1 MIAIARRLTMRV
13 VAGCVVLGVIVP
25 TTARAQEPVRPLFTW
40 RDGLL
45 AGGFVG
51 LTIGARP
58 LDKHIALKLQ
68 EPRAQENVFLQ
79 KAAAGFRTI
88 AAPGTVIIGSGLYIG
103 GRLTKNERMASLGLH
118 GSEALLIG
126 EGLAWVMK
134 GAFGR
139 ERPYVDPDGPNPSDW
154 QLLRGFRAGGDYR
167 SFTSGHTVAA
177 FAAAAAVT
185 SETGSWWPEYQW
197 LIGTAM
203 YSGASLVGVSRMY
216 NNRHWASDV
225 LTGAAIGTFAGTKV
239 VRYNRTH
246 PENRV
251 ERWMLNVR
259 VAPSAETG
267 RTVSLSL
274 VPVSRMSS
282 RVAR

>member
-1 MIAIARRLTMRV
+1 MAFGRRASLIAAAACLALAAVSPR
-13 VAGCVVLGVIVP
+13 A
-25 TTARAQEPVRPLFTW
+25 ARAQEPGRPLFTW
-40 RDGLL
+40 QDGLL

-51 LTIGARP
+51 LTVAARP
-58 LDKHIALKLQ
+58 LDKHLALKLQ
-68 EPRAQENVFLQ
+68 HPRAQENRVLQ
-79 KAAAGFRTI
+79 KAAFGFRTI

-103 GRLTKNERMASLGLH
+103 GRLSKNERMASLGLH
-118 GSEALLIG
+118 GSEALLLG

-134 GAFGR
+134 GMFGR
-139 ERPYVDPDGPNPSDW
+139 ERPYVDPQGPNPSDW

-167 SFTSGHTVAA
+167 SFPSGHTVAA
-177 FAAAAAVT
+177 FAAAAVVT
-185 SETGSWWPEYQW
+185 SETGAWWPDYQW

-246 PENRV
+246 PDNRV
-251 ERWMLNVR
+251 ERWFLNVR
-259 VAPSAETG
+259 VAPAETG
-267 RTVSLSL
+267 RTVSLSF
-274 VPVSRMSS
+274 VPASRLSS
-282 RVAR
+282 RFAR

>member
-1 MIAIARRLTMRV
+1 VIAIARGVSL
-13 VAGCVVLGVIVP
+13 AVVLACLALGAVVP
-25 TTARAQEPVRPLFTW
+25 ETARAQEPDRPLFTW
-40 RDGLL
+40 QDGLL

-51 LTIGARP
+51 LTVAARP
-58 LDKHIALKLQ
+58 LDKHFALKLQ
-68 EPRAQENVFLQ
+68 QPRAQENVFLQ
-79 KAAAGFRTI
+79 KAAVGFRTI

-103 GRLTKNERMASLGLH
+103 GRLIKSERMASLGLH
-118 GSEALLIG
+118 GSEAILIG
-126 EGLAWVMK
+126 EGLSWVMK
-134 GAFGR
+134 GIFGR

-154 QLLRGFRAGGDYR
+154 QLLRGFHAGGDYR
-167 SFTSGHTVAA
+167 SFPSGHTVAA

-185 SETGSWWPEYQW
+185 SETGEWWPDYQW

-246 PENRV
+246 PGNRV
-251 ERWMLNVR
+251 DRWFLNVR

-274 VPVSRMSS
+274 IPASRTSS
-282 RVAR
+282 RFAR